1 MTHRSR
7 YRGRGPVRIC
17 AATQPRDRGAFT
29 LIEVLVALAV
39 SGLVLLAA
47 RGLLDALADGAD
59 RVTAHASVADRNA
72 NGERLVRGLLARAEA
87 GTLPARPFAGD
98 ARAVRFSSWCD
109 VPSGWLERC
118 HAALVIDRDVVARGA
133 SENDALLV
141 AVVLSTGEIVPL
153 RHGVGVAELL
163 YLSDARD
170 GGHWLRGWG
179 ASVTAP
185 LAVGVVMDGD
195 TLVLR
200 IGERG

>member
-1 MTHRSR
+1 MTYRSR
-7 YRGRGPVRIC
+7 YPGRGLVRIR
-17 AATQPRDRGAFT
+17 AATQPRDRGGFT

-87 GTLPARPFAGD
+87 GTSNARTFAGD

-118 HAALVIDRDVVARGA
+118 HAAIVIDHDEVAARTA
-133 SENDALLV
+133 DRSALLV
-141 AVVLSTGEIVPL
+141 VAVLSTGEIVPL
-153 RHGVGVAELL
+153 RRGLGAAELL